1 MSNIVIFLRFFT
13 NFVLRSVGKVA
24 NGSLPQVRKGKAKK
38 TDQLPPLEAG
48 GTSREEPDA
57 AAPVS
62 RRSEGGDGDELLR
75 STRAASEFSA
85 DSPVSTLFHL
95 SELIF

>member
-1 MSNIVIFLRFFT
+1 MYFL
-13 NFVLRSVGKVA
+13 LRLVGKEA
-24 NGSLPQVRKGKAKK
+24 NGSLPQVRKGKGKK

-48 GTSREEPDA
+48 GASREEPEA

-62 RRSEGGDGDELLR
+62 RRSEGGDGDELVR

-85 DSPVSTLFHL
+85 DSPVSTLLPLYDF
-95 SELIF
+95 IF